1 MKKTAMVLTLISA
14 VNCTAETIYNLP
26 PITHSTREER
36 YQRFLDE
43 GKMLMDAKGIPDES
57 ETLVCTNWFCPTSI
71 VVNAMQYSL
80 VTDNWMGVISV
91 DVMSAAISTGKVAY
105 VKVYQEPNAKE
116 ARRSVFAGLVQSDV
130 LLPADFAPRIIA
142 MNLDPMTNMMY
153 VTDTKYGGTNYQF
166 VVYRNLCVFV
176 ESPTNGVDF
185 ATAIINAG
193 LPESERIVLPREE

>member
-1 MKKTAMVLTLISA
+1 MEMKLHVAALLLAHIVLADA
-14 VNCTAETIYNLP
+14 VYQLP
-26 PITHSTREER
+26 PIRCVTTEDIHE
-36 YQRFLDE
+36 QFLAD
-43 GKMLMDAKGIPDES
+43 GKMLMNIKCIPDES

-193 LPESERIVLPREE
+193 LPESERIVLP